1 MTISKRAQSLHEELF
16 PNYKSTLKGTDPEL
30 IELFDNF
37 AFDEVIEH
45 SALDIKTRTMLVLA
59 SLIGSNAVA
68 EFEVMANG
76 ALNVGVTPIELKEIV
91 YQAVAY
97 IGMGRA
103 FEFIDVTNGVL
114 SERGVAL
121 PLHGQ
126 STTTRETRFEKGL
139 AAQKAIFGSAIDRMY
154 EQAPTD
160 EQHIQRFLSANCFGD
175 FYTRGGL
182 DLKQRELVTLSILI
196 ALAGTEPQ
204 VKGHIQGN
212 LNVGNHRALLVGVLT
227 ALLPWVGYPRTL
239 TALKCLDEMAPET
252 KGDGHE

>member
-1 MTISKRAQSLHEELF
+1 MAISNRAQRLHEELF
-16 PNYKSTLKGTDPEL
+16 PDHRSTLEQTDPEL

-45 SALDIKTRTMLVLA
+45 GQLDLKTRTMLVLA

-68 EFEVMANG
+68 EFEVMAGG

-97 IGMGRA
+97 VGMGRA
-103 FEFIDVTNGVL
+103 FELLDVTNGVL
-114 SERGVAL
+114 AERGVAL
-121 PLHGQ
+121 PLPGQ

-139 AAQKAIFGSAIDRMY
+139 EAQKAIFGSAIDRMY

-182 DLKQRELVTLSILI
+182 DLQQRELVTLSILI
-196 ALAGTEPQ
+196 ALGGAEPQ
-204 VKGHIQGN
+204 IKGHIQGN
-212 LNVGNHRALLVGVLT
+212 LNVGNDRARLVGVIT

-239 TALKCLDEMAPET
+239 TALKCLDEVVPHG